1 MFGDMTVA
9 GAGAD
14 VVEAD
19 DDELEGA
26 AVEGVEV
33 GVALTAWA

>member
-9 GAGAD
+9 GAGAE
-14 VVEAD
+14 VVEA